1 MISQFLAL
9 TTIAQNFEIPEWSDS
24 TDDFYDYMQ
33 SFLEELLDFLVWDLA
48 GGVWD
53 TLINTLGADIL
64 GVNAALIV
72 LIIGTGLTA
81 RYFIFGSFFG

>member
-1 MISQFLAL
+1 MS
-9 TTIAQNFEIPEWSDS
+9 FEIPEW
-24 TDDFYDYMQ
+24 TDDYENFEEYMQ

-53 TLINTLGADIL
+53 TLIATLGADIL

-81 RYFIFGSFFG
+81 RYFIFGSFFE